1 MKAKNFVSLIA
12 AVALML
18 CMAAPAN
25 AVGSKTIIT
34 AACKLPVIRVSVPST
49 GKVYINPAK
58 LSLSASTGVRFDA
71 AANVVPQVVS
81 APSCIRNESEVPV
94 EVNISAKGTVSS
106 GSGITLVKTST
117 TGSTSKNKNLFMF
130 LQMKAVDEDEAG
142 DLENVVWDSSYD
154 AENHVLIGT
163 TAKSKNAIVTLDEKD
178 GENSYG
184 AFLLSG
190 DCITNPTKPWRAT
203 DKLNVNVVFTFTPL
217 PLE

>member
-1 MKAKNFVSLIA
+1 MKAKNIASLIA

-18 CMAAPAN
+18 CMAVPAH
-25 AVGSKTIIT
+25 ATSKTVIT
-34 AACKLPVIRVSVPST
+34 ATFKAPTIRVSVPST

-58 LSLSASTGVRFDA
+58 LSISASTGVRFDA

-94 EVNISAKGTVSS
+94 EVNISATGTVSS

-117 TGSTSKNKNLFMF
+117 AGSTSKNKNLFMF
-130 LQMKAVDEDEAG
+130 LQMKAVDADTAS
-142 DLENVVWDSSYD
+142 DLESITWDSTYN

-178 GENSYG
+178 GDNSYG

-190 DCITNPTKPWRAT
+190 DCITKPTKPWKST